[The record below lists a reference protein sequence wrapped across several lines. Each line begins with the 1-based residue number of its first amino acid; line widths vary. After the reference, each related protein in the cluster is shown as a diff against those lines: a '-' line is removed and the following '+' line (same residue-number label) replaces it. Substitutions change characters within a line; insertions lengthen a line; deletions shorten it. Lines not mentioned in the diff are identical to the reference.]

1 MENHLLSKQ
10 IDSLGVKLAALLEQ
24 YAQVKEE
31 VNQLRQ
37 ENEELKEVIESQHLK
52 LKDFQY
58 QEEISKIVS
67 SVVIGHEN
75 PEDLKERIDI
85 YIKDIDHCI
94 SFLNKEL

>member
-1 MENHLLSKQ
+1 MENHLLSRH
-10 IDSLGVKLAALLEQ
+10 IEGLASKLTTLMEQ
-24 YAQVKEE
+24 YVRMQNELKL
-31 VNQLRQ
+31 LRQ
-37 ENEELKEVIESQHLK
+37 ENEELKDVIESQAVK

-67 SVVIGHEN
+67 SVVFGSEN